1 MRLVITANPIPQLF
15 VVESGRERFV
25 VVIGIFGLDL
35 FAFGEWSGTAGE
47 CDGVKGV
54 SMGYGRVV
62 DFGDETV
69 IELLLLFGLGTVL
82 TIKSRTNGR

>member
-1 MRLVITANPIPQLF
+1 MRLVIAANPIPQLF
-15 VVESGRERFV
+15 VVETGRERFV

-35 FAFGEWSGTAGE
+35 FAFGEWSGTTGE

-62 DFGDETV
+62 YFGDEAV
-69 IELLLLFGLGTVL
+69 IELLLLFRLGTVL
-82 TIKSRTNGR
+82 AIKYRKNGN